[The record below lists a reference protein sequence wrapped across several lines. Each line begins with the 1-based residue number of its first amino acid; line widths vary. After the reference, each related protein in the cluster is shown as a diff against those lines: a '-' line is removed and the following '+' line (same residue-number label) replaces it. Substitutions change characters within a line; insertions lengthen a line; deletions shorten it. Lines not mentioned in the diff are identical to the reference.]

1 MTSLLNPSR
10 FETLMLKRLIFDLR
24 LVLKCYSNP
33 ENYSRD
39 TKLYRKRIR
48 RFLICLFSTLRTID

>member
-10 FETLMLKRLIFDLR
+10 FDTLMLKRLIFDLR

-48 RFLICLFSTLRTID
+48 CFLICLFSTLRTID